1 MLQTNNKSNY
11 SNVNMQGKSALDYH
25 KSGREWGEEMEEG
38 LTALIRAWDPTLTL
52 LLSSMG
58 INISQRRNSPV
69 AYQSSAFS

>member
-38 LTALIRAWDPTLTL
+38 LTALIRA
-52 LLSSMG
+52 
-58 INISQRRNSPV
+58 
-69 AYQSSAFS
+69 